1 MNPLIICLLVII
13 LFSIINYYII
23 QTENYKNYLYPI
35 KGLDNECEKKGLNP
49 AFMPT
54 VCVKDGKMN
63 TFANCKCVD
72 KKTGKCKICYP
83 EIRKD
88 EKGRS
93 VIYNAQDIKLNSE
106 DQ

>member
-1 MNPLIICLLVII
+1 MNA
-13 LFSIINYYII
+13 
-23 QTENYKNYLYPI
+23 K
-35 KGLDNECEKKGLNP
+35 KKGLNP

-54 VCVKDGKMN
+54 VCVKDGKLN
-63 TFANCKCVD
+63 TYANCKCVD

>member
-13 LFSIINYYII
+13 LFSIINCYII

-54 VCVKDGKMN
+54 VCVKDGKLN
-63 TFANCKCVD
+63 TYANCKCVD